1 MPGRGAGRR
10 LNTTTIRMVSVIVIF
25 VLAWVGLGYRLF
37 QVQVVKADELRELGD
52 RQRMVE
58 RTLPPQRGTIFD
70 RNGDLLA
77 TTVDAQSIYA
87 VPNEVKDPVLTAQQV
102 GIITAQPWEPI
113 LERLQSGGNFVYLA
127 RQVEPEIATQ
137 VMDIGLAGVFTETE
151 ASREYPAGDSAAQV
165 VGYVDIDGN
174 GNEGLEYQYGCNQD
188 DGERDDCDDVLRGT
202 PGSILYERD
211 RLGNPI
217 PQGRREEVPPVP
229 GLDLVTS
236 IDLPLQYSAQES
248 CRAARERTEA
258 TACWIVVLD
267 VESGEVL
274 ALAGAPA
281 FNPETRLDAEGNP
294 FSNFVVRGQ
303 YEPGSIQKMVTVS
316 AALDSDVVEANTVI
330 PSVAS
335 RIEINPG
342 ACASGTDDI
351 YGCYSDAAPHPTES
365 MRVSE
370 VIARSS
376 NVGTIK
382 IGQRLEPETLYEYLE
397 RFGFGTTTGIDLSGE
412 AAGAYNDDASCEVCI
427 ASMSIGYTVAATPLQ
442 MATAYAAIGNDGV
455 WTQPHIVTDKVD
467 ADGSIVE
474 VQPETRRVVSEE
486 TAATVREL
494 LAGVVESGTASNAK
508 VSGYRVGGK
517 TGTANKID
525 ENGNYTNETT
535 ASFVG
540 LAPIDDPKV
549 VVGVVVDEPKTKA
562 RFGATAAAPVF
573 SEVMEQALHR
583 MGVTPDG

>member
-1 MPGRGAGRR
+1 MPGRSAGRR
-10 LNTTTIRMVSVIVIF
+10 VNSATVRMVSLILVF
-25 VLAWVGLGYRLF
+25 ALGWVGLGYRLF
-37 QVQVVKADELRELGD
+37 QVQVARADELRELGEQ
-52 RQRMVE
+52 QRMVE

-87 VPNEVKDPVLTAQQV
+87 VPHEVKDPVLTAQQV
-102 GIITAQPWEPI
+102 GIITAEPWEPI
-113 LERLQSGGNFVYLA
+113 LERLQNGENFVYLA
-127 RQVEPEIATQ
+127 RQVKPGVASQ
-137 VMDIGLAGVFTETE
+137 VMDIGLPGVFTETE
-151 ASREYPAGDSAAQV
+151 ASREYPAGGSVAQV
-165 VGYVDIDGN
+165 VGFVDIDGI
-174 GNEGLEYQYGCNQD
+174 GAEGLEFAYD
-188 DGERDDCDDVLRGT
+188 DALKGT

-217 PQGRREEVPPVP
+217 PQGRREEIPAIP

-248 CRAARERTEA
+248 CRRARERTDA
-258 TACWIVVLD
+258 NGCWVVVLD
-267 VESGEVL
+267 VSTGEIL
-274 ALAGAPA
+274 AMAGTPA
-281 FNPETRLDAEGNP
+281 FNPETRLDENGNG

-303 YEPGSIQKMVTVS
+303 YEPGSIQKMITVS
-316 AALDSDVVEANTVI
+316 AALDKGLVGPDTII
-330 PSVAS
+330 PGVAA

-351 YGCYSDAAPHPTES
+351 YGCYSDATSHPTED
-365 MRVSE
+365 MAVRE

-376 NVGTIK
+376 NVGTIM
-382 IGQRLEPETLYEYLE
+382 IGRKLEPETLYHYLDA
-397 RFGFGTTTGIDLSGE
+397 FGIGTETGIDLSGE
-412 AAGAYNDDASCEVCI
+412 AVGGYNDNAACRVCI

-442 MATAYAAIGNDGV
+442 MAAAYAVIGDDGV

-474 VQPETRRVVSEE
+474 VEPETHKVVTPE
-486 TAATVREL
+486 TAQTVREL
-494 LAGVVESGTASNAK
+494 LAGVVESGTASAAQVN
-508 VSGYRVGGK
+508 GYRVGGK

-525 ENGNYTNETT
+525 DSGSYTNETI

-540 LAPIDDPKV
+540 LAPIDDPQI
-549 VVGVVVDEPKTKA
+549 VVGVVVDEPKGAA
-562 RFGATAAAPVF
+562 RFGGTAAAPVF

-583 MGVTPDG
+583 MGVTPDA